1 MGKQKI
7 GVCLIGAGRAGMI
20 HGANF
25 KKAVPDAE
33 LVAIVDPDEEIALK
47 ACRELEVNHSFTDYR
62 KAIENDFIDAI
73 IIVTPT
79 VFHKD
84 IAVEA
89 AHSGKHILCEKPM
102 AINEDECEQMINAA
116 ATNKVKLQI
125 GFMRRF
131 DTSFLEAKKVILRG
145 DIGDVV
151 MVKSITRGPSKPQPW
166 MYDIKKSNG
175 ALAEV
180 NSHDID
186 TARWFAENELK
197 SVYAIANNF
206 RSKEI
211 KFEYPEFYD
220 NVVVNGIF
228 FNDVQF
234 SMDGAQFVK
243 YGYDARVE
251 ILGTDGV
258 ILLGQREQ
266 NPIVVCNKEKNIIQP
281 FMTSWTHLFSEAYLA
296 EDKHFIEC
304 ILEDKQPNV
313 GGTDGK
319 MAVKVVKACNLS
331 IAENRIV
338 ELTY

>member
-1 MGKQKI
+1 MGKKKI
-7 GVCLIGAGRAGMI
+7 CVCLIGAGRAGMI

-33 LVAIVDPDEEIALK
+33 LVAIVDPDEQTALR
-47 ACRELEVNHSFTDYR
+47 ACRELEVNHPFTDYK
-62 KAIENDFIDAI
+62 KAMESDFIDAVV
-73 IIVTPT
+73 IVTPT
-79 VFHKD
+79 IFHKD
-84 IAVEA
+84 IALEA
-89 AHSGKHILCEKPM
+89 ACAGKHILCEKPM
-102 AINEDECEQMINAA
+102 AINEDECDQMINAA

-131 DTSFLEAKKVILRG
+131 DTSFLEAKKAISRG

-186 TARWFAENELK
+186 TARWFAESELK

-211 KFEYPEFYD
+211 KSEYPEFYD
-220 NVVVNGIF
+220 NVVVNGVF

-258 ILLGQREQ
+258 ILLGRREQ
-266 NPIVVCNKEKNIIQP
+266 DSIVICTKEKNIIQP
-281 FMTSWTHLFSEAYLA
+281 FMTSWTRLFSEAYLA

-304 ILEDKQPNV
+304 ILDDKQPNV
-313 GGTDGK
+313 GGEDGR

-338 ELTY
+338 ELNY